1 MRQVEIYVGW
11 SKNLQKYSGQVKLI
25 SIALMGKYC
34 PPSPPWNMGTS
45 GGHKATMA
53 KVRKGQL
60 NLRGFF
66 PKGLTH
72 TCFSKLL
79 SKCSY
84 EYLVAEIVKNKLY
97 QYFQCN
103 NVGKDTLG
111 VKILCIMIHPRRIC
125 VTNSQVRLRG
135 RGERTPTVNPVVVNI
150 QTSSL
155 GPFIQ
160 RTRKFPSIAPRS
172 LFDRDNNH
180 IPNYE
185 E

>member
-1 MRQVEIYVGW
+1 MLAFKIPIQ
-11 SKNLQKYSGQVKLI
+11 
-25 SIALMGKYC
+25 
-34 PPSPPWNMGTS
+34 NMIDEK
-45 GGHKATMA
+45 KA
-53 KVRKGQL
+53 R
-60 NLRGFF
+60 F
-66 PKGLTH
+66 
-72 TCFSKLL
+72 
-79 SKCSY
+79 
-84 EYLVAEIVKNKLY
+84 Y
-97 QYFQCN
+97 QYYQCN

-135 RGERTPTVNPVVVNI
+135 RGEGTPTVNPVVVNI

-160 RTRKFPSIAPRS
+160 RTRNFPSIAPRS
-172 LFDRDNNH
+172 LFDKDNNH